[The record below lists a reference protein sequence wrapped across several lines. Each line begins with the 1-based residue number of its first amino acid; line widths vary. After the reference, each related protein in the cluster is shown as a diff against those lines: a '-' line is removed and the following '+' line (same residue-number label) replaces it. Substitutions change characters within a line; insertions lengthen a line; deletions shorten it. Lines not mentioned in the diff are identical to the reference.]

1 MKIISTATIINI
13 INNNKQSHIS
23 LSQSKHS
30 IAKYIFEYREFTFI
44 SLRTECFALRKLI
57 GVNMI

>member
-1 MKIISTATIINI
+1 V
-13 INNNKQSHIS
+13 QSHIS

-30 IAKYIFEYREFTFI
+30 IAKYIFEYREFMFI
-44 SLRTECFALRKLI
+44 SLRTECFALRRLI